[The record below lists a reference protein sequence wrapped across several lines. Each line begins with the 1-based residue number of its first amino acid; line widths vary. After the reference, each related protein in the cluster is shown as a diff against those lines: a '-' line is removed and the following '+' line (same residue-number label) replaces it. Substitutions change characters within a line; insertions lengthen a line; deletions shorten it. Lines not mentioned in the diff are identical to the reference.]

1 MSIAHGGDITAGRG
15 GSTYATNAAQ
25 FAQNAI
31 QAGNNA
37 TQSLAN
43 ATTAFREKF
52 KADDERAIFK
62 QKMAHADKEMALKE
76 HEINTNTALAR
87 EKMDFEQRKYDT
99 TGANL
104 ERAQAWN
111 YGATAKNTN
120 ERTSRD
126 ILDKQDNFRPQQKAF
141 VNSLVMKME
150 RGEPLTDDDINQVDI
165 FAKELGQNI
174 PYKNGKRDYGEF
186 LRQQREQ
193 YRAEL
198 NNAQNEFY
206 AQNQNPKN
214 PQNQQSF
221 AMQNP
226 QNQIP
231 SVNLGGGVHI
241 KFENGQ
247 IKRNG
252 EVITQNDKRYFDYA
266 QKLGINPQTSFTRN

>member
-1 MSIAHGGDITAGRG
+1 KKMSIAHGGDITAGRG
-15 GSTYATNAAQ
+15 GSAYATNAAQ
-25 FAQNAI
+25 FATNAI

-37 TQSLAN
+37 TQSLTN

-87 EKMDFEQRKYDT
+87 EKMDFEKYKYNT

-111 YGATAKNTN
+111 YTATAKNTN
-120 ERTSRD
+120 ERTSREV
-126 ILDKQDNFRPQQKAF
+126 LDKQDSYRPTQNARIDSF
-141 VNSLVMKME
+141 VMKME
-150 RGEPLTDDDINQVDI
+150 RGEPLTDNDINEIDV
-165 FAKELGQNI
+165 FAKELGQKI
-174 PYKNGKRDYGEF
+174 PYKNGKKDYVEF
-186 LRQQREQ
+186 LKQRQMQ

-198 NNAQNEFY
+198 KNAQNEYF
-206 AQNQNPKN
+206 AQNQNP
-214 PQNQQSF
+214 QSY

-226 QNQIP
+226 QNQTP
-231 SVNLGGGVHI
+231 SLNLGGGVHI
-241 KFENGQ
+241 KYENGQ

-252 EVITQNDKRYFDYA
+252 EIISQNDKRYFDYA
-266 QKLGINPQTSFTRN
+266 QKLGINPQTSFNRQ

>member
-15 GSTYATNAAQ
+15 GSAYAQNAAQ
-25 FAQNAI
+25 FATNAI

-52 KADDERAIFK
+52 KADDERAFFK

-87 EKMDFEQRKYDT
+87 EKMDFEKYKYDT

-111 YGATAKNTN
+111 YGANARNTN
-120 ERTSRD
+120 ERTSSE
-126 ILDKQDNFRPQQKAF
+126 ILAKNEAYSPVQSSRID
-141 VNSLVMKME
+141 SLAMKME
-150 RGEPLTDDDINQVDI
+150 RGEPLTDNDLAEVIKV
-165 FAKELGQNI
+165 AKELGQPL
-174 PYKNGKRDYGEF
+174 PYKNGKPDAMSF
-186 LRQQREQ
+186 LKQRQIQRH
-193 YRAEL
+193 AEL
-198 NNAQNEFY
+198 QNAKNEFY
-206 AQNQNPKN
+206 ATNAQNP
-214 PQNQQSF
+214 QSF

-226 QNQIP
+226 TTQTP

-241 KFENGQ
+241 TYENGQ

-252 EVITQNDKRYFDYA
+252 EVISQNDKRYFTYA
-266 QKLGINPQTSFTRN
+266 EKLGLNPQTSFNRQ